1 MNATDLLDQRD
12 HVLLDFDGP
21 VCSVFGG
28 EISNVRAADC
38 LRSIV
43 KGAVLPAEIANGPD
57 PFAVLRFSAQFENGA
72 RLADVAAEL
81 ERLEREAVRTAPPTV
96 AIARVLDYLASAG
109 HFVTIVS
116 NNSAA
121 AVADF
126 LSRHGLERLAR
137 GIAAR
142 RSADPSLLKPAPYL
156 VEQAMADASVTAQR
170 CVLIGDSLADLQAA
184 HAVSVPVIV
193 YANKAGKRAWAEE
206 HGAEA
211 VIDSMAELVETASA
225 TRER

>member
-1 MNATDLLDQRD
+1 MTATELLGERD

-28 EISNVRAADC
+28 EISNVRAADG
-38 LRSIV
+38 LRAIV
-43 KGAVLPAEIANGPD
+43 KADLPPEIAHGHD
-57 PFAVLRFSAQFENGA
+57 PFAVLRFSAQFKGGA
-72 RLADVAAEL
+72 QLDAVGAEL
-81 ERLEREAVRTAPPTV
+81 ERLEREAVRTAPPT
-96 AIARVLDYLASAG
+96 APIARVLDYLASEG
-109 HFVTIVS
+109 RSVTIVS

-126 LSRHGLERLAR
+126 LRHHGLDHQVR

-156 VEQAMADASVTAQR
+156 VELAMSNASVTAKR

-184 HAVSVPVIV
+184 HAASVPVIV

-211 VIDSMAELVETASA
+211 VIDSMAELVNAVSA